1 MSERL
6 LPSQRSTVMLLERS
20 RVFMEEETVVH
31 ATTKDG
37 RTRLWNVPHVN
48 TSVILLGQGT
58 SITQGAMRKLAEEK
72 VLVAF
77 TGTGATPIF
86 MGAVSEYAATEHIR
100 KWISIW
106 PDPERRL
113 ICAKVLAKARADF
126 VERRWQKGP
135 IPVRAHE
142 SVLSAFRKGAESA
155 SDIAALRGH
164 EGDFARSTY
173 KHVAIELGAHWEGR
187 TDFER
192 DRQDSANRLLDQ
204 GNYLAYGLAG
214 VVLWALG
221 LPPGLAVNHGT
232 TRAGGLVF
240 DLADVIKDAVI
251 LPRAF
256 RCAAT
261 GMGGQEFRDRA
272 IDDLDQADAL
282 PHLFDVMLSTIA
294 AGVAE

>member
-1 MSERL
+1 
-6 LPSQRSTVMLLERS
+6 
-20 RVFMEEETVVH
+20 MEEETVVH

-37 RTRLWNVPHVN
+37 RTRLWNIPHIN

-58 SITQGAMRKLAEEK
+58 SITQGAMRKLAAEK

-86 MGAVSEYAATEHIR
+86 MGAVSEYAPTEHLR
-100 KWISIW
+100 KWILLW

-113 ICAKVLAKARADF
+113 ICAKAFAKARIDF
-126 VERRWQKGP
+126 VEKRWAKGP
-135 IPVRAHE
+135 IQINAHDTA
-142 SVLSAFRKGAESA
+142 LAAFRNGIETAR
-155 SDIAALRGH
+155 DIQTLRGH

-173 KHVAIELGAHWEGR
+173 KHVAIRLGTHWEGR

-256 RCAAT
+256 RCAAN
-261 GMGGQEFRDRA
+261 GMGGQDFRDHA
-272 IDDLDQADAL
+272 IDDLDQAGAL
-282 PHLFDVMLSTIA
+282 PYLFDVMLAAIA
-294 AGVAE
+294 AGTKE